1 MYQTQRS
8 SVPFKFNLPA
18 ITHTGNS
25 WQIPFPLCVSGHEAL
40 RHEKTSKDDKNHS
53 RKEYHRNN
61 RYIAEITVVTF

>member
-1 MYQTQRS
+1 MYQTQKF

-18 ITHTGNS
+18 TTHHLDTGNS
-25 WQIPFPLCVSGHEAL
+25 WQIPFPLRASSHEAV

-61 RYIAEITVVTF
+61 RYIAVVTF